1 MAGDDK
7 PAPDRT
13 TIDRLRFSIFPSLA
27 MLAGLQMEVFTHLQD
42 GAKSSQALADA
53 LGAKKHKL
61 ELLLYALAGAGLLTV
76 SDEGFA
82 NTPETNHFFVKGRPS
97 YIGGMHELLTEM
109 WGAAFKSSETLRTGV
124 PQAKFDFSNASEE
137 DVAAWLRGLHGNAMN
152 EGRMLARK
160 YELGKYQHL
169 ADIAGGSGGI
179 ALGAVQE
186 CPGLQATVV
195 DISNVTP
202 HTRRFIAEAGQEERV
217 KVESTDVIAGPPKCE
232 MDFAVVRNFI
242 QIISREDAAKA
253 IKHIGQRLKAGGR
266 LLIRGWVVD
275 DSRITPP
282 SATGVNL
289 FFLNRFD
296 EGEAYTEAEYRQWLG
311 DAGFVDCQRELL
323 DTGMSAVSAT
333 KE

>member
-1 MAGDDK
+1 MAGNDK

-13 TIDRLRFSIFPSLA
+13 TIDRLRFGIFPSLA

-42 GAKSSQALADA
+42 GPRTSQALADA

-61 ELLLYALAGAGLLTV
+61 ELLLYALVGAGLLTV
-76 SDEGFA
+76 GDEGFA
-82 NTPETNHFFVKGRPS
+82 NTPETNHFFVKGRAS

-109 WGAAFKSSETLRTGV
+109 WGSAFKTSETLLTGV
-124 PQAKFDFSNASEE
+124 PQAKIDFSSASEE
-137 DVAAWLRGLHGNAMN
+137 EVGAWLRGLHGNAMN

-160 YELGKYQHL
+160 YEMGKYQHL
-169 ADIAGGSGGI
+169 ADIAGGSGGV
-179 ALGAVQE
+179 ALGAVEE

-195 DISNVTP
+195 DLSNVTH

-217 KVESTDVIAGPPKCE
+217 NVESTDVIARPPECE

-253 IKHIGQRLKAGGR
+253 FKHIGQRVKTGGR
-266 LLIRGWVVD
+266 LLMVGWVVD

-311 DAGFVDCQRELL
+311 EAGFVDYQKELL
-323 DTGMSAVSAT
+323 GNGMSVVSAT

>member
-1 MAGDDK
+1 
-7 PAPDRT
+7 
-13 TIDRLRFSIFPSLA
+13 
-27 MLAGLQMEVFTHLQD
+27 V
-42 GAKSSQALADA
+42 
-53 LGAKKHKL
+53 
-61 ELLLYALAGAGLLTV
+61 GAGLLTV
-76 SDEGFA
+76 GDEGFA
-82 NTPETNHFFVKGRPS
+82 NTPETNHFFVKGQAS

-109 WGAAFKSSETLRTGV
+109 WGSAFKTSETLRTGA

-137 DVAAWLRGLHGNAMN
+137 EVAAWLRGLHGNAMN

-160 YELGKYQHL
+160 YEMGKYQHL

-195 DISNVTP
+195 DLSNVTP

-217 KVESTDVIAGPPKCE
+217 NVESTDVIAGPPECE

-242 QIISREDAAKA
+242 QVISRDDAAKA
-253 IKHIGQRLKAGGR
+253 IKHIGQRVKAGGR

-289 FFLNRFD
+289 FLLNRFD
-296 EGEAYTEAEYRQWLG
+296 EGEAYTDAEYRQWLG
-311 DAGFVDCQRELL
+311 EAGFVDYQRELL